1 MDERDPPEVPNQAD
15 KDVQNEYPRILV
27 GIDSPDAQRWPLIS
41 SLVAAYHAMLIA
53 PSMHPT
59 ITKWTIYARDMLL

>member
-27 GIDSPDAQRWPLIS
+27 GIDSPDAQR
-41 SLVAAYHAMLIA
+41 
-53 PSMHPT
+53 
-59 ITKWTIYARDMLL
+59 